1 MIHPFHYYSI
11 FPGTWDVGIEIH
23 SAPLQPPEPPVL
35 SIHFSF
41 QAAQKGLEQ
50 AIEAARVPDLLE
62 ALGVAEGHGR
72 GAGM

>member
-1 MIHPFHYYSI
+1 MFL
-11 FPGTWDVGIEIH
+11 GAWDVGICIH
-23 SAPLQPPEPPVL
+23 SAPLQPPVL

-72 GAGM
+72 GPGSEVDEFQLFES